1 MKIEL
6 TIRNL
11 FSPVSADGFMINPEN
26 GHSCVKCGNKCYQ
39 QCETKK
45 VIDSLAASEKYKKC
59 TVVNGDLIISMQENS
74 PDLMQTLTENLG
86 SIEMITGY
94 LRITKSYALQTLSFF
109 RSLREIQGQTLDR
122 KDYSLLVIDNANLQE
137 LFSWN
142 RSMNNFNNPAQV
154 PQIKLGRGR
163 VYFQLN
169 PKLCLN
175 KIYELSNYT
184 NIKNF
189 SESDVS
195 DLSNGDK
202 AACVIEKIDVFL
214 EESYSDKLKIRWT
227 HFKPDDFRTLLSY
240 DIYYKES

>member
-1 MKIEL
+1 
-6 TIRNL
+6 
-11 FSPVSADGFMINPEN
+11 MINPEN

-59 TVVNGDLIISMQENS
+59 TVVKGDLIISIQENS
-74 PDLMQTLTENLG
+74 PDLMQSLTENLG

-137 LFSWN
+137 LFPWN
-142 RSMNNFNNPAQV
+142 QSMNSFNASKNNATVQV
-154 PQIKLGRGR
+154 PQLKLGRGR

-189 SESDVS
+189 SEPDVS

-202 AACVIEKIDVFL
+202 AACIIEKIDVTL
-214 EESYSDKLKIRWT
+214 EESYSDKLKISWT
-227 HFKPDDFRTLLSY
+227 HFKAEDFRTLLSY

>member
-1 MKIEL
+1 M
-6 TIRNL
+6 NL
-11 FSPVSADGFMINPEN
+11 SNASLLFLATDGFMINPEN
-26 GHSCVKCGNKCYQ
+26 GHSCVRCGNKCYQ

-74 PDLMQTLTENLG
+74 PDLMQTLTDNLG

-109 RSLREIQGQTLDR
+109 KSLREIQGQTLDR

-137 LFSWN
+137 LFTWN
-142 RSMNNFNNPAQV
+142 RSMNNFNNPLQV
-154 PQIKLGRGR
+154 PQIKLGRGK
-163 VYFQLN
+163 VFFQLN

-175 KIYELSNYT
+175 KIFELKNYT
-184 NIKNF
+184 NINYKNLNDTA
-189 SESDVS
+189 DVS
-195 DLSNGDK
+195 DVSNGDK
-202 AACVIEKIDVFL
+202 AACIIKKIDVFL
-214 EESYSDKLKIRWT
+214 EESYYDKLKIRWT
-227 HFKPDDFRTLLSY
+227 HFRPGDFRTLLSY